1 MRRNQGAR
9 NEATM
14 SKSDHKQRT
23 TFRENVIHVG
33 AGFAAKERPHVL
45 EALSTLA
52 SHLGRWDSRN
62 VDVEVTL
69 QDRGGKEQRVTLR
82 TMLPGLPQLIAVAE
96 SPDITRALTEA
107 KRELIRQLEHQKSA
121 REPMNNRRLR
131 RATIR
136 RTAAFVQANSKTVR
150 MPTPRISNSTS
161 RPPMR
166 ADSGTAMTHITEP
179 RVIGNHAEMGGSTE
193 PASYIPLTVKDILR
207 SGMRRRGRRRE
218 MAAAQSTWDSEG
230 GAPQRT

>member
-1 MRRNQGAR
+1 
-9 NEATM
+9 M
-14 SKSDHKQRT
+14 SKSDDTQRII
-23 TFRENVIHVG
+23 FRENVIHVG

-45 EALSTLA
+45 AALSTLA
-52 SHLGRWDSRN
+52 SHLGRWNPRD

-82 TMLPGLPQLIAVAE
+82 TTLPGLPQLIAVAE
-96 SPDITRALTEA
+96 NPHITRALTEA

-136 RTAAFVQANSKTVR
+136 RAAAFAQANSKTGR
-150 MPTPRISNSTS
+150 TPTPGISNSTS

-166 ADSGTAMTHITEP
+166 ADSGTALTHITEP
-179 RVIGNHAEMGGSTE
+179 RVIGNHAAMGGVD
-193 PASYIPLTVKDILR
+193 PGGPLHPIDSQGILR
-207 SGMRRRGRRRE
+207 SGVRRRAQRKE

-230 GAPQRT
+230 GAQRRT